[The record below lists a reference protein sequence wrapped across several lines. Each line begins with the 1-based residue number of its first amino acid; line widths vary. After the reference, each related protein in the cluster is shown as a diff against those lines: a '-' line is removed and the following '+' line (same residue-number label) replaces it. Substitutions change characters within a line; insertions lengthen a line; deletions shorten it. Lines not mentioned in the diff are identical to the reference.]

1 VTKASRQS
9 GAFAPAE
16 KLFDIC
22 LDSKKHFRGF
32 RRSRPH
38 DPKSQRDVH
47 GGRAGSSAAGAK
59 PGVRPA

>member
-22 LDSKKHFRGF
+22 LDSKKHFGGF
-32 RRSRPH
+32 RRSRRMTR
-38 DPKSQRDVH
+38 KA
-47 GGRAGSSAAGAK
+47 GGTFTAGSSAAGAK
-59 PGVRPA
+59 PRVRPA